1 MPRQTSVQLTEATER
16 QAAELQAVGFGT
28 FTDIVRLAI
37 HQMHAKEIGTM
48 NAREQIETLLKTIYD
63 PTDVNAMQIWKGYDA
78 GTGENGWHYKNFG
91 RSDAQYLGKSV
102 AEVREYIDEASAT
115 FRAQYVEAKA
125 AGIEE

>member
-1 MPRQTSVQLTEATER
+1 MPMRSFRSTDKADQQLDELS
-16 QAAELQAVGFGT
+16 AAGFGNAT
-28 FTDIVRLAI
+28 QIILVAI
-37 HQMHAKEIGTM
+37 DRMHAKEIGTM
-48 NAREQIETLLKTIYD
+48 NAREQIETLLKIIYD
-63 PTDVNAMQIWKGYDA
+63 PADVNAMQIWKGYDA